1 MIITAANDLFSIPFE
16 RMLIGKTDI
25 RSFTAKNTSALPV
38 FWSIDPLSFLNSPNI
53 SISPSSG
60 TLAPGAAVTISVTFF
75 ANEPIIVNGTFSV
88 KYSDVEGGIN
98 DVSRTTTNTFQI
110 LAEAYNIQAVT
121 LTATGQEAGG
131 DDIKFGLLRV
141 GDYAHQEGNVFCFF
155 LQPFNNRIVYDL

>member
-1 MIITAANDLFSIPFE
+1 
-16 RMLIGKTDI
+16 
-25 RSFTAKNTSALPV
+25 
-38 FWSIDPLSFLNSPNI
+38 
-53 SISPSSG
+53 
-60 TLAPGAAVTISVTFF
+60 
-75 ANEPIIVNGTFSV
+75 V